1 MFDVFDVPL
10 HLQSDDVSL
19 TNCLI
24 YTVGLSSLFFF
35 KTTRTPVTHEALICT
50 TSHHSFQALNS
61 NCTTHSWDQRECARV
76 GLLKPNSTL
85 NQNSYTLFLWSKT
98 RVCRHKQLSN
108 KVWRH
113 KVKAQMCDTNNCKIY
128 DPLALHMLDFSWAK
142 GAISVQTVIKRHMC
156 RYTCQTT
163 PTTISVHEIMIGF
176 VQDVTHTQTHIP
188 FYICRVTYS
197 STHFNSHFNSTHL
210 QNTHAHLHTHT
221 GWHADG
227 VL

>member
-156 RYTCQTT
+156 QYTH
-163 PTTISVHEIMIGF
+163 I
-176 VQDVTHTQTHIP
+176 HIP
-188 FYICRVTYS
+188 FSFLYVGFITPARILTHISTPHICK
-197 STHFNSHFNSTHL
+197 THMHIY
-210 QNTHAHLHTHT
+210 THT